1 MATTTS
7 NDLYDPEVWA
17 ELALAEFT
25 GKSIVGSS
33 PAVVEDTT
41 LEGQPGSTVTFPAW
55 MALSD
60 LDDLEEGV
68 PMTPEKLS
76 QKASQATIKE
86 AGKAVEITD
95 TAKLVG
101 PGNAQDEALRQFGI
115 LAARKVDADLIAAA
129 QETVTGGVTYADG
142 TAATD
147 SAPLTWTG
155 EAGLTF
161 GWDAY
166 VEASALFGDDLEPE
180 DFAGIYINSAQRG
193 ELFRDEQFIKA
204 EAGNGESVIRRG
216 QIGDLGGLP
225 IFVTNRV
232 AAGKFVIAKR
242 NSLGLMYKRRP
253 QTEQDRD
260 ILARSTL
267 VTTNLH
273 YATKRLSD
281 KGVLVGTLTPAETG
295 V

>member
-155 EAGLTF
+155 EAGLGF

-166 VEASALFGDDLEPE
+166 VEASALFGDDLEPD

-281 KGVLVGTLTPAETG
+281 KGVLVGTLTPAAEG
-295 V
+295 

>member
-25 GKSIVGSS
+25 GKSIVGSG

-68 PMTPEKLS
+68 PMEPEKLS
-76 QKASQATIKE
+76 QKASEATIKE

-129 QETVTGGVTYADG
+129 QATVTDGVTYADG
-142 TAATD
+142 TSATD

-155 EAGLTF
+155 DAGLTF

-166 VEASALFGDDLEPE
+166 VEASALFGDDLEPQ

-193 ELFRDEQFIKA
+193 QLFRDEQFIKA

-232 AAGKFVIAKR
+232 EAGKFVIAKR

-281 KGVLVGTLTPAETG
+281 KGVLVGTLTPAEE

>member
-60 LDDLEEGV
+60 LDELEEGV

-147 SAPLTWTG
+147 SAPLAWTG

-193 ELFRDEQFIKA
+193 ELFKDDQFIKA

-281 KGVLVGTLTPAETG
+281 KGVLVGTLTPA